1 LKRGLIGGPHLSAG
15 GREEERRW
23 AGRCLLGRF
32 KSCGP
37 LREKEK
43 GEKERR
49 WAAGKL
55 GQAER
60 GRERGREG
68 LGFGIF
74 LFFQILFKQ
83 LFKPLSKSNL
93 LHFFTT
99 LFTNYFKDF

>member
-74 LFFQILFKQ
+74 LFFSNPFQTTFQTTFKIKPFTFFYNPFHKLF
-83 LFKPLSKSNL
+83 
-93 LHFFTT
+93 
-99 LFTNYFKDF
+99 